1 MFKVQFFRWLLDKCG
16 FPVDDQQNP
25 NAPTESGQ
33 NPGSSQNFADD
44 TVNADMSSWYA
55 PFKKVDGQAKPN
67 PNVPGQQPGKSAK
80 KAKAGKQRPGLGF
93 NQTAMLGSTQMQ
105 WTPDGWVP
113 KDNAHKVTSMMR
125 PLPKHEIVPPL
136 STTYPQASEDKD
148 KLKILQNNVS
158 MMATELNKIC
168 KRFNINVDQLDRKDL
183 SMHPPNQQEKL
194 KTAITCVSNAENTL
208 NKFKSFLQKE
218 KYKEWNENQEK
229 SREEKIKSMIGDTPE
244 GVPHKRPKVDEDD
257 DQEDDDPEAELEQD
271 EETAEIPQNVP
282 KSEEE
287 PGEN

>member
-1 MFKVQFFRWLLDKCG
+1 MDKCG
-16 FPVDDQQNP
+16 FPVDDEQNPPQNP
-25 NAPTESGQ
+25 NAIASEQ
-33 NPGSSQNFADD
+33 NPASENFADD

-55 PFKKVDGQAKPN
+55 PFKKVDGKGQGPN
-67 PNVPGQQPGKSAK
+67 PNVPGQQQPGKSAK
-80 KAKAGKQRPGLGF
+80 KAKSGKQRPGLGF
-93 NQTAMLGSTQMQ
+93 NNQTAMLGATQMQ

-125 PLPKHEIVPPL
+125 PLPKHDIVPPL

-168 KRFNINVDQLDRKDL
+168 KRFNINVDQLNRKDL
-183 SMHPPNQQEKL
+183 SPYPPNQQDKL

-208 NKFKSFLQKE
+208 NKYKSFLKNE

-229 SREEKIKSMIGDTPE
+229 TRAEEIKSMIGDTPE
-244 GVPHKRPKVDEDD
+244 GVPHKRPKVDQDEDD
-257 DQEDDDPEAELEQD
+257 DQGDDPEAELEQQED
-271 EETAEIPQNVP
+271 EETAGNSENVP

-287 PGEN
+287 QGEN

>member
-1 MFKVQFFRWLLDKCG
+1 MDKCG
-16 FPVDDQQNP
+16 FPVDDEQNPPQNP
-25 NAPTESGQ
+25 NAIAPEQ
-33 NPGSSQNFADD
+33 NPASQNFADD

-55 PFKKVDGQAKPN
+55 PFKKVDGKGQGPN
-67 PNVPGQQPGKSAK
+67 PNVPGQQQPGKSAK
-80 KAKAGKQRPGLGF
+80 KAKSGKQRPGLGF
-93 NQTAMLGSTQMQ
+93 NNQTAMLGATQMQ

-125 PLPKHEIVPPL
+125 PLPKHDIVPPL

-168 KRFNINVDQLDRKDL
+168 KRFNINVDQLNRKDL
-183 SMHPPNQQEKL
+183 SPYPPNQQDKL

-208 NKFKSFLQKE
+208 NKYKSFLKNE

-229 SREEKIKSMIGDTPE
+229 TRAEEIKSMIGDTPE
-244 GVPHKRPKVDEDD
+244 GVPHKRPKVDQDEDD
-257 DQEDDDPEAELEQD
+257 DQDEDPEAELEQQED
-271 EETAEIPQNVP
+271 EETAGNSENVP

-287 PGEN
+287 QGEN